1 MRVFSFLKIWGFRNV
16 FFKICTLEG
25 YFNSMKQE
33 LLETFNTYFEQPLI
47 DEIDE
52 VGKLVEVPAGE
63 IIMDIGNYIRSIPL
77 LISGAIKVLRE
88 DDEGDELLLYY
99 LEQGETCSVTM
110 ACCMGHTKSEIRA
123 IAETDAVI
131 VMVPVQKMEEWMGK
145 YKGWRNYV
153 FESYHNRLNE
163 LLQTVDSIA
172 FKNLDERL
180 VEYLKKKVEVT
191 NDNKIQN
198 THQEIAYDLHTS
210 RVVISRLL
218 KKLEKMKKV
227 VLHRSYIQVL
237 DL

>member
-1 MRVFSFLKIWGFRNV
+1 
-16 FFKICTLEG
+16 
-25 YFNSMKQE
+25 MKEE
-33 LLETFNTYFEQPLI
+33 LLETFQGHFEQPLME
-47 DEIDE
+47 EILE

-63 IIMDIGNYIRSIPL
+63 TIMDIGQYIRSIPL
-77 LISGAIKVLRE
+77 LLSGAIKVLRE
-88 DDEGDELLLYY
+88 DEEGDELLLYY

-110 ACCMGHTKSEIRA
+110 ACCMGQTKSEIRA
-123 IAETDAVI
+123 IAETDTSI

-180 VEYLKKKVEVT
+180 VAYLKKKVEVT
-191 NDNKIQN
+191 NDNKIQS

-210 RVVISRLL
+210 RVVVSRLL
-218 KKLEKMKKV
+218 KKLEKMKKL
-227 VLHRSYIQVL
+227 VLHRSYIQII

>member
-1 MRVFSFLKIWGFRNV
+1 
-16 FFKICTLEG
+16 
-25 YFNSMKQE
+25 MKEE
-33 LLETFNTYFEQPLI
+33 LLETFRGHFEQPLLE
-47 DEIDE
+47 EILE

-63 IIMDIGNYIRSIPL
+63 TIMDIGQYIRSIPL
-77 LISGAIKVLRE
+77 LLSGAIKVLRE
-88 DDEGDELLLYY
+88 DEEGDELLLYY

-110 ACCMGHTKSEIRA
+110 ACCMGQTKSEIRA
-123 IAETDAVI
+123 IAEIDTSI

-172 FKNLDERL
+172 FKNLDQRL
-180 VEYLKKKVEVT
+180 VDYLKKKVEVT
-191 NDNKIQN
+191 NDNKIHS

-210 RVVISRLL
+210 RVVVSRLL
-218 KKLEKMKKV
+218 KKLEKMKKL
-227 VLHRSYIQVL
+227 VLHRSYIQVI